1 MMLPNTIC
9 HKIDETSPFYTKG
22 PKEIVRS
29 KFELVVFLEGI
40 VESTGNT
47 VQTKTSY
54 LPREILWGYRFEN
67 MVKYF
72 QKHYFIYQFIEI
84 RRLPTLIMLLNILL
98 GNIQ

>member
-67 MVKYF
+67 MVKYL
-72 QKHYFIYQFIEI
+72 QKSYFIYQLKF
-84 RRLPTLIMLLNILL
+84 
-98 GNIQ
+98 GDVHH

>member
-67 MVKYF
+67 MVKYL
-72 QKHYFIYQFIEI
+72 QKIILYINLNSETFNTNYV
-84 RRLPTLIMLLNILL
+84 TLNILL

>member
-1 MMLPNTIC
+1 MMLPNTIS
-9 HKIDETSPFYTKG
+9 HKIDESSPFYSMG

-67 MVKYF
+67 MVNEYSHIISHPSGISANLKFERTIIFVFNLMNY
-72 QKHYFIYQFIEI
+72 H
-84 RRLPTLIMLLNILL
+84 
-98 GNIQ
+98 

>member
-9 HKIDETSPFYTKG
+9 HKIDETSPFYAKG

-67 MVKYF
+67 MVKF
-72 QKHYFIYQFIEI
+72 LQKNYFIYQLKFGDVK
-84 RRLPTLIMLLNILL
+84 TNYVTLNILL

>member
-67 MVKYF
+67 MVKYL
-72 QKHYFIYQFIEI
+72 QKIILYINLNSETFNTDYV
-84 RRLPTLIMLLNILL
+84 TLNILL

>member
-9 HKIDETSPFYTKG
+9 HKIDETSPFYAKG

-67 MVKYF
+67 MVKF
-72 QKHYFIYQFIEI
+72 LQKNYFIYQLSLIQ
-84 RRLPTLIMLLNILL
+84 RRSTLIMLLLIFF
-98 GNIQ
+98 